1 MAKSQDEGP
10 GTAGSQFYVVIG
22 DAVQL
27 PRDYAILG
35 KVVKGQAVADRIG
48 QLGDPNSGEQGTPLQ
63 SVVIK
68 DVKVDVSS

>member
-1 MAKSQDEGP
+1 M
-10 GTAGSQFYVVIG
+10 
-22 DAVQL
+22 QL
-27 PRDYAILG
+27 PPDYAILG
-35 KVVKGQAVADRIG
+35 KVVKGQAMADRIG